1 MDLSLL
7 VTLEKKMHQ
16 ATDFQEVWE
25 YFLDNFGEKDE
36 FHRIGVKLPLDPI
49 LIQAINETG
58 KALHLGSI
66 GLSKTVLIGIPE
78 YGLVHGWTM
87 IGRHPCSVLYYP
99 SIHKGML
106 SISLVKNGQ
115 LEARL
120 VRFTSRAYYDGLHRS
135 MN

>member
-36 FHRIGVKLPLDPI
+36 FHKVGKKIPLDPI

-58 KALHLGSI
+58 KALNLGSI
-66 GLSKTVLIGIPE
+66 RLSKTVLIGIPE
-78 YGLVHGWTM
+78 YGFVHGWTM
-87 IGRHPCSVLYYP
+87 IDRHPSSVIYYP
-99 SIHKGML
+99 AIHKGML
-106 SISLVKNGQ
+106 SISLVQNGK
-115 LEARL
+115 LESRF
-120 VRFTSRAYYDGLHRS
+120 VRFTSRAYYDGLNRS
-135 MN
+135 TN